1 MENASKAL
9 IIAGAILLAILLISL
24 GIMIY
29 TQASGVV
36 NNNAMS
42 EVEISSFNKKFTQYG
57 SSNVRGSQVNAL
69 IDAIVQNN
77 LSNAQDTSRQVK
89 LKQSAG
95 DDYWSTGTTKLST
108 ETAITSVS
116 SCPSALSGKTYKID
130 YKTDSKTGLITTI
143 DIKEP
148 TASSTPSSTP

>member
-57 SSNVRGSQVNAL
+57 SRCNSTKQF
-69 IDAIVQNN
+69 IKC
-77 LSNAQDTSRQVK
+77 SR
-89 LKQSAG
+89 
-95 DDYWSTGTTKLST
+95 
-108 ETAITSVS
+108 
-116 SCPSALSGKTYKID
+116 YK
-130 YKTDSKTGLITTI
+130 
-143 DIKEP
+143 
-148 TASSTPSSTP
+148 